1 MVKEFN
7 IIKMEKYYMMIILLM
22 VNLKEKENI
31 FMMKAFTL

>member
-31 FMMKAFTL
+31 FMMKVFTL